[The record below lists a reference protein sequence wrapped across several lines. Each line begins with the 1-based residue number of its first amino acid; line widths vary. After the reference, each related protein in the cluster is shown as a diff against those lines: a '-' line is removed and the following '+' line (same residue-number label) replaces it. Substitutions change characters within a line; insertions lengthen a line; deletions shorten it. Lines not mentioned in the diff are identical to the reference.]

1 MIGRELRLR
10 HSRKGPNLGT
20 LLGAFVLFSTV
31 VTAVGLGILAG
42 YGAVLAILYSFG
54 RQRGTAVGVLVP
66 SQTHAS
72 GD

>member
-1 MIGRELRLR
+1 
-10 HSRKGPNLGT
+10 LGS

-42 YGAVLAILYSFG
+42 YGAILAILYAFG
-54 RQRGTAVGVLVP
+54 RQRSAKVAGVLVP